1 MNLGYSIGVALL
13 VAVALIVLSLAL
25 CDAERPLN
33 SNTGGET
40 SSDR

>member
-25 CDAERPLN
+25 CDAEQPLDRETGEEI
-33 SNTGGET
+33 SN
-40 SSDR
+40 DM